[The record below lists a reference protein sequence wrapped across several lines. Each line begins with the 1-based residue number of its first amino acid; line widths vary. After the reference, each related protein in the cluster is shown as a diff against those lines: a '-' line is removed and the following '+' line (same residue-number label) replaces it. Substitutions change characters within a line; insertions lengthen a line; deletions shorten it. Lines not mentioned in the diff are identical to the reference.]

1 MRYERIVSKK
11 FKKSLR
17 KLEKSG
23 SFDLDIL
30 FNIVESLS
38 SGKRLPSNFKDHPLQ
53 GKLQNFRECHIK
65 PDLLLIYFIDTSTNE
80 LNLFDLGSHS
90 ELFG

>member
-1 MRYERIVSKK
+1 MQYKRVASKK
-11 FKKSLR
+11 FRKSLR

-30 FNIVESLS
+30 FNIIEILS
-38 SGKRLPSNFKDHPLQ
+38 NGDRLPINFKDHQLQ
-53 GKLQNFRECHIK
+53 GNLQNSRECHIK
-65 PDLLLIYFIDTSTNE
+65 PDLLLVYSIDTTTNE
-80 LNLFDLGSHS
+80 LNLVDLGSHS